1 MRSINFLY
9 NSYAF
14 LSLLVL
20 LAPSNCLWIHI
31 RIVGLEYVQHM
42 QSEWR
47 VINFNVSLN
56 ILANGVGILIVIVTG
71 ATFY

>member
-1 MRSINFLY
+1 
-9 NSYAF
+9 
-14 LSLLVL
+14 
-20 LAPSNCLWIHI
+20 
-31 RIVGLEYVQHM
+31 M